1 MPYRFYRIEMKATL
15 VSMAIALVVIVVL
28 SFYLH
33 GGSLPPHPADASP
46 LPPQPF
52 SLASDP
58 SDPLL
63 IQSPL
68 LQEPFHG
75 QPPSVVSVSDTAYD
89 AMTAKQRTDFL
100 HQVQQVIRGEILAS
114 RQLEHPEHEYEQVC
128 DNGKDDNYKAEGECD
143 AETSLS
149 ERHGRE
155 YQKQQGKE
163 GKEYKEY
170 KQEQRN
176 KYRCPKNP
184 DGSCPPFP
192 DMTQYIRKDQ
202 IPCWG
207 CSVDY

>member
-1 MPYRFYRIEMKATL
+1 MKATL

-68 LQEPFHG
+68 LQEPFQG
-75 QPPSVVSVSDTAYD
+75 QQSPSVVSVSDTAYD
-89 AMTAKQRTDFL
+89 AMTSKQRTDFL

-114 RQLEHPEHEYEQVC
+114 RQLEHPEQEQAC
-128 DNGKDDNYKAEGECD
+128 DSDTNNISKPEGECD
-143 AETSLS
+143 SETSLS
-149 ERHGRE
+149 DRHGRE

-163 GKEYKEY
+163 SKESI
-170 KQEQRN
+170 

-192 DMTQYIRKDQ
+192 DMTQYIHKDQ

-207 CSVDY
+207 CSVDF

>member
-1 MPYRFYRIEMKATL
+1 MPYRLYRIEMKATL
-15 VSMAIALVVIVVL
+15 VSMAIALVAIVAL

-33 GGSLPPHPADASP
+33 GGSLPPHPASAP
-46 LPPQPF
+46 HPQPF

-68 LQEPFHG
+68 LQEPF
-75 QPPSVVSVSDTAYD
+75 QAQPSVVSVSDTAYN

-114 RQLEHPEHEYEQVC
+114 RQLEHPEHEHEHEQSC
-128 DNGKDDNYKAEGECD
+128 DSGTDDNRNKPEAGCD
-143 AETSLS
+143 SETSLS
-149 ERHGRE
+149 ECHGRE
-155 YQKQQGKE
+155 YQKQQGKQE
-163 GKEYKEY
+163 
-170 KQEQRN
+170 KQEQSN

-207 CSVDY
+207 CSVDF